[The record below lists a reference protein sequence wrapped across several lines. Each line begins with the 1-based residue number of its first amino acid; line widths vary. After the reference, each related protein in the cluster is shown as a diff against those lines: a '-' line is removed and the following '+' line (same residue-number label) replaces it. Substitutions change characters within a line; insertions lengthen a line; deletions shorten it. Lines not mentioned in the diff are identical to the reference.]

1 VRDHASTKWQ
11 IRILKSEIRNNF
23 KCSKT
28 RKFQTNSEGRAANGE
43 EWVSRSRF
51 QVTDF
56 SVSDLELPDFGIL
69 FVFVSDFDI
78 RISDFESFMSWH
90 DQWPK
95 SKAQSALRHAL
106 SPMRASCKGTG
117 QQR

>member
-1 VRDHASTKWQ
+1 
-11 IRILKSEIRNNF
+11 
-23 KCSKT
+23 
-28 RKFQTNSEGRAANGE
+28 
-43 EWVSRSRF
+43 
-51 QVTDF
+51 VTDF

-95 SKAQSALRHAL
+95 SKALCA
-106 SPMRASCKGTG
+106 MR
-117 QQR
+117 